1 VKVEVGKEYETSNKY
16 YRCVI
21 THIGEKYIIGK
32 YTKGP
37 AGCQLNEFVIT
48 IADLRRLWH
57 LVPKKYYVNIYKDR
71 NGKLLPGNRIIDSLE
86 EAQKSGI
93 LPNIDR
99 EGTWYVE
106 TIEFSLKTDEGE

>member
-1 VKVEVGKEYETSNKY
+1 MKVEVGKEYETSNKY

-86 EAQKSGI
+86 EAQKSGMI
-93 LPNIDR
+93 TNYI
-99 EGTWYVE
+99 E